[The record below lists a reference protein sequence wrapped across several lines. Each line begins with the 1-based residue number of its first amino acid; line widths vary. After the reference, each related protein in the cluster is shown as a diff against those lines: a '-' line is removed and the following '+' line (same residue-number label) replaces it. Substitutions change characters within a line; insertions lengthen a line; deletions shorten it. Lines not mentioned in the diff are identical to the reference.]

1 MYMVAR
7 KYKIKGNRQEIG
19 SEINKRFIPLISKIK
34 GFVDFCKCLPGK
46 PEILSGAVLAQGHA
60 GLGEKRKT
68 A

>member
-34 GFVDFCKCLPGK
+34 GFVDYYCSFPDDHSFVSVSIFLENQKFF
-46 PEILSGAVLAQGHA
+46 LAQF
-60 GLGEKRKT
+60 
-68 A
+68 